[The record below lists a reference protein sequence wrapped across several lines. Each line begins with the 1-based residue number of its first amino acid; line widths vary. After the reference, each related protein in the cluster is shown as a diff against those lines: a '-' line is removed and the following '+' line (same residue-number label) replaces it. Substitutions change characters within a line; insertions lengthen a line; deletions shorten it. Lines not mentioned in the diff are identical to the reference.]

1 MRLVRWTVIPTEV
14 SCLLLA
20 LLVPTALLGCSAGP
34 VEEHMIFE
42 CAGQQKI
49 DVHLWPGRATLVT
62 SIGRFDLTARP
73 SSIGRKYSSDAATL
87 IIDDEF
93 AAFVTKDQD
102 GFRDCKRSDD

>member
-1 MRLVRWTVIPTEV
+1 MIENDMSLVRRTFILTKA
-14 SCLLLA
+14 SCLLL
-20 LLVPTALLGCSAGP
+20 ALLGCSAGP
-34 VEEHMIFE
+34 AEEHMIFE